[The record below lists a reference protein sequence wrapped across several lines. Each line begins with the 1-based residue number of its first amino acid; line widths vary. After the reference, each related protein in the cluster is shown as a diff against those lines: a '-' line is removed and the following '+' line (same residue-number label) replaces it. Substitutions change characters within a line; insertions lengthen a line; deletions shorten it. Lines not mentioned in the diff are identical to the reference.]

1 MKISITSLFAIIA
14 LFVSSNIMAQMG
26 GMGTR
31 GNINGVDR
39 SIARSQ
45 YGDGPKKHEKVDYV
59 QTALDNLKK
68 ELNLDGFQEAVIKD
82 LMTEN
87 QAEAERILAMD
98 TPNDSKA
105 EKMNELRE
113 KTSDKIV
120 KILNKD
126 QVEKYAK
133 LREKAKKK

>member
-14 LFVSSNIMAQMG
+14 LFVSSDIMAQMG

-39 SIARSQ
+39 NIARSQ
-45 YGDGPKKHEKVDYV
+45 YGDGPKKHEKVDYAQV
-59 QTALDNLKK
+59 AVENLKK

-87 QAEAERILAMD
+87 QAEAQRILAMD

-105 EKMNELRE
+105 EKMNELRD